1 MARVRLQLAGNKCST
16 KTHLQYAFKIVVD
29 CFEMMP
35 TSPQAMLFKS
45 MGFLVSMLNLCRF
58 FFWGFCRA
66 AVLRSKTTSPC
77 SDFNCFPS
85 NNLSFALCKN
95 SSMTGC

>member
-1 MARVRLQLAGNKCST
+1 MVGCLGM
-16 KTHLQYAFKIVVD
+16 V
-29 CFEMMP
+29 P
-35 TSPQAMLFKS
+35 TSLQAMLFKS
-45 MGFLVSMLNLCRF
+45 MGFLVSMLNLCSF

-85 NNLSFALCKN
+85 NNFPLALFKN
-95 SSMTGC
+95 SAMTGCWNRKP